1 MRNAATPPARGP
13 SPGRILVFPAGVPAA
28 LQFCREARLEGREVI
43 GASSLPFDPCKGEYG
58 AWAYLPYVHE
68 PDFPRALM
76 EVLETHQVSEIY
88 APHEVAAQVLETLL
102 PRHAPNVSLRSAAPL
117 REIEAAYRDRL
128 EGARQIGPDWLFL
141 QGGRPRMSAEW
152 QVGLRA
158 AVDRIPG
165 MTDDDKIEAL
175 FEALRYAPAGDV
187 VEIGSWWGRS
197 AALLLLL
204 SRAYG
209 LGAVLCVDPWRNDML
224 DQGVVALD
232 RASASMD
239 ADFAY
244 AIFQMNLA
252 PLAAGDINVLRAAST
267 KAAGIYRPGL
277 RISEPGFGTTCYEG
291 GISVLHIDGNHA
303 LEHVREDAA
312 AWIPLVKPGGWIVID
327 DYVWAFGDGPRR
339 VADAW
344 LGAHWERVDVAFVM
358 GTALFIRLHAPGQ
371 GQ

>member
-1 MRNAATPPARGP
+1 M
-13 SPGRILVFPAGVPAA
+13 FPAGVPAA
-28 LQFCREARLEGREVI
+28 LQFCREARSQGRDVV
-43 GASSLPFDPCKGEYG
+43 GASSLPFDPCKAEYD

-68 PDFPRALM
+68 QDFPRALV
-76 EVLETHQVSEIY
+76 EVLEAHQVSEIY

-102 PRHAPNVSLRSAAPL
+102 PGHAPNVKLRSSSPL
-117 REIEAAYRDRL
+117 REIEAAYRGRL
-128 EGARQIGPDWLFL
+128 AHARQTGPEWLYL
-141 QGGRPRMSAEW
+141 EGGRPRMSAEW
-152 QVGLRA
+152 RVGLRA

-175 FEALRYAPAGDV
+175 FEALRYAPPGDV

-252 PLAAGDINVLRAAST
+252 PLAAGDINVLRMASAA
-267 KAAGIYRPGL
+267 AAGVYRPGL
-277 RISEPGFGTTCYEG
+277 RVSEPGFGTTGYEG
-291 GISVLHIDGNHA
+291 AISVLHIDGNHA
-303 LEHVREDAA
+303 FEHVSEDAA
-312 AWIPLVKPGGWIVID
+312 AWIPFVKPGGWIVID
-327 DYVWAFGDGPRR
+327 DYVWAFGDGPRV
-339 VADAW
+339 VADGW
-344 LGAHWERVDVAFVM
+344 LASHWGKVDVAFVM
-358 GTALFIRLHAPGQ
+358 GTALFVRLAASGPDQ
-371 GQ
+371 RV